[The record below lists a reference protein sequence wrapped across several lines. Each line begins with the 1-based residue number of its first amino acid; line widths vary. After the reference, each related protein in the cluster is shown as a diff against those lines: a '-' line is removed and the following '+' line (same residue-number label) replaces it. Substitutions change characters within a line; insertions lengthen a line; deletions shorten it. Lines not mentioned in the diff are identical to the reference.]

1 MMRLLPLVLEVSS
14 KKFNCH
20 RDLERRIEVSHSH
33 KYWERSSLFTHD
45 TFDHEEESDEK
56 EEEKQKEKNKSITF
70 KISKSNKKIE
80 DDSDDEDER
89 KR

>member
-1 MMRLLPLVLEVSS
+1 MMRLLPLVLEPSP

-56 EEEKQKEKNKSITF
+56 EEKQKEKNKSITF

-80 DDSDDEDER
+80 DDSDDEDDR